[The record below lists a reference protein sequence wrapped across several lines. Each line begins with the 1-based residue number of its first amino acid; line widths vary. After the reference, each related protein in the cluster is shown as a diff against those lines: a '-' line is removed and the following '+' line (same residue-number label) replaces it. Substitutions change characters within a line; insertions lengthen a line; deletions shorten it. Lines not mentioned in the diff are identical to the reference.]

1 MSGRHI
7 KVSERHFGIC
17 SNKLSSKRVRMF
29 AGHLMFFVFFGG
41 FHHRFSMETILPPL
55 LEMHKTCKASDKHV
69 EM

>member
-1 MSGRHI
+1 MSGGHI

-29 AGHLMFFVFFGG
+29 AGHLMFLVLLGG
-41 FHHRFSMETILPPL
+41 FHHLFSMETNLPSI